1 MRPAVA
7 VIAKAPVPG
16 RVKTRL
22 CPPFT
27 PAEAAALAEAA
38 LRDTLAALRG
48 VRGVRRAI
56 VLDGAPG
63 PWLGPGIEVVPQ
75 RGGDLGERLAG
86 AFADLGGP
94 ALVVGMDTPQVT
106 PAQLR
111 GALAILER
119 RDAVLG
125 SALDGGYWAI
135 GLAVPDPRV
144 FAGVPMSRPDTA
156 ARQRARL
163 RELGLSW
170 AERERLRDVD
180 DAAGA
185 HAVAAAIPGSAFAR
199 ALGRLS
205 GSPAAAAA
213 GAR

>member
-7 VIAKAPVPG
+7 VIAKAPVAG

-22 CPPFT
+22 SPEFS

-38 LRDTLAALRG
+38 LRDTLAAVRA
-48 VRGVRRAI
+48 VRGVRRVV
-56 VLDGAPG
+56 VLDGVPG

-75 RGGDLGERLAG
+75 RAGGLAERLAG

-106 PAQLR
+106 PTMLR
-111 GALAILER
+111 GALAVLER

-125 SALDGGYWAI
+125 PALDGGYWAI
-135 GLAVPDPRV
+135 GLAAPEPRA
-144 FAGVPMSRPDTA
+144 FAGVPMSRADTC

-163 RELGLSW
+163 RALGLSW
-170 AERERLRDVD
+170 EEREPLRDVD
-180 DAAGA
+180 DPAAA
-185 HAVAAAIPGSAFAR
+185 RAVAATIPGSAFAR
-199 ALGRLS
+199 ALGLLS
-205 GSPAAAAA
+205 AAA
-213 GAR
+213 

>member
-1 MRPAVA
+1 

-27 PAEAAALAEAA
+27 PAEAAVLAEAA
-38 LRDTLAALRG
+38 LRDTLAAVRA

-63 PWLGPGIEVVPQ
+63 PWLGPGIEVLPQ
-75 RGGDLGERLAG
+75 RGGDLGRRLAA

-94 ALVVGMDTPQVT
+94 ALVVGMDTPQLE
-106 PAQLR
+106 PAQLS
-111 GALAILER
+111 GALAALER

-125 SALDGGYWAI
+125 PALDGGYWAI
-135 GLAVPDPRV
+135 GLATPDPGV
-144 FAGVPMSRPDTA
+144 FAGVPMSRSDTC

-170 AERERLRDVD
+170 EEREPLRDVD
-180 DAAGA
+180 DAASA
-185 HAVAAAIPGSAFAR
+185 RAVAAAIPGSAFAR
-199 ALGRLS
+199 ALS
-205 GSPAAAAA
+205 AWPAAAAA